1 MVLTGFVTVP
11 ASAQTLICSG
21 VTQAE
26 VRKCDPVTGYAD
38 AMSLSHWGMYG
49 GHNCTNYGAYRLIMN
64 GVARPSYNLGNASTW
79 AARAKANGVIVDTN
93 PSVGAIGGWAGKNHL
108 VYVEEVGP
116 GYLITS
122 EDNYPGYYPK
132 GMYRKIKVT
141 EGESAYP
148 TQFLHFK
155 DQLTSAVPKAA
166 GTTKV
171 GSTLTATAGAW
182 RPSGVTLTYQWLR
195 NGTVI
200 PSATAPRFV
209 LSVADLAQNISVRV
223 TGSKTGLK
231 TLAATS
237 AKTPAIA
244 LGTLINSAVPRAAG
258 TTKVGSTLTA
268 GPGTWAPT
276 AITYTYQWLRG
287 GVAIPGAVR
296 STYVLTAADLGTRT
310 SAKVTGT
317 KAGYLPLIKTS
328 AQAAVVALGTM
339 ANSVVPTVGGTPRV
353 ASTLTAAPGTWVPSG
368 VTLGYQW
375 LAGGAAV
382 AGATAR
388 TFVPTAAQL
397 AKTMAVRVTAT
408 KAGYQP
414 LAKTSAQTATVAP
427 GTLSNT
433 KAPWLS
439 GSARVGSTL
448 RATAGTWAPTGVVF
462 TYQWFRGGKAVA
474 GGSRT
479 TYKLTTADRGKTI
492 ALRVTGQKT
501 GYTSL
506 ATTTKPTAVV
516 RSTPLM
522 TVSAKPAT
530 AKVAFVITVTASGV
544 TPSGKVTI
552 KDGTKIVKMLTLS
565 KGKSSVTLT
574 KQKKGN
580 HTYSFSYAGA
590 ALVAASY
597 VTRKV
602 RIS

>member
-21 VTQAE
+21 VSQAE
-26 VRKCDPVTGYAD
+26 VQKCDPAYA
-38 AMSLSHWGMYG
+38 AVMSLPHWRMFA
-49 GHNCTNYGAYRLIMN
+49 GHNCVNYVAWRLGIN
-64 GVARPSYNLGNASTW
+64 GVPEPKILMGNARDW
-79 AARAKANGVIVDTN
+79 AANAKKIGVLVDTK
-93 PSVGAIGGWAGKNHL
+93 PTVGAIGGWAGKNHL

-132 GMYRKIKVT
+132 GIYRKIKVT
-141 EGESAYP
+141 TGESAYP

-155 DQLTSAVPKAA
+155 DQLTSAVPKTS

-171 GSTLTATAGAW
+171 GSTLTAAAGAW
-182 RPSGVTLTYQWLR
+182 RPLGVTLKYQWLR

-200 PSATAPRFV
+200 PAATAPKFV
-209 LSVADLAQNISVRV
+209 LSTADLARNISVRV

-244 LGTLINSAVPRAAG
+244 LGTLINSAAPRADG

-268 GPGTWAPT
+268 LPGTWTPT
-276 AITYTYQWLRG
+276 AITYAYQWLRG
-287 GVAIPGAVR
+287 RVAIPGAVK

-317 KAGYLPLIKTS
+317 KAGYTPLIRTS
-328 AQAAVVALGTM
+328 AQSAVVALGTM
-339 ANSVVPTVGGTPRV
+339 INSVAPTVSGTPKV
-353 ASTLTAAPGTWVPSG
+353 ASTLTAVPGTWVPSG
-368 VTLGYQW
+368 VKLGYQW
-375 LAGGAAV
+375 FAGGAVV

-388 TFVPTAAQL
+388 TFVPTPAQL

-408 KAGYQP
+408 KTGYQP
-414 LAKTSAQTATVAP
+414 LAKTSALTATVAP

-433 KAPWLS
+433 KAPRLS
-439 GSARVGSTL
+439 GSALVGSTL
-448 RATAGTWAPTGVVF
+448 RATAGTWAPTGVTF

-492 ALRVTGQKT
+492 ALRVTGKKA
-501 GYTSL
+501 GYMAL
-506 ATTTKPTAVV
+506 AMTTKSTAVV
-516 RSTPLM
+516 RSTPSV
-522 TVSAKPAT
+522 TVSAKLGA
-530 AKVAFVITVTASGV
+530 AKVAFVITVKASGV

-552 KDGTKIVKMLTLS
+552 KDGTKVVKILTLS
-565 KGKSSVTLT
+565 KGKASVTLT
-574 KQKKGN
+574 KQKRAN
-580 HTYSFSYAGA
+580 HTYSFSYAGDTQ
-590 ALVAASY
+590 VAARY
-597 VTRKV
+597 VTKQV